1 MGFNQKINDAMNNMS
16 RAVTTQM
23 MQDAP
28 ADLKYVYIGP
38 VDEKTRPF
46 CLDAASQGALTEE
59 QILALGGEYAE
70 SLVSGGGIN
79 CRHNWELASDDI
91 QGQFHRGTQAQK
103 IIEEKL
109 LTKPIEP
116 LNVKSAGKHASV
128 KDAENWAALH
138 VANKV
143 DYSKI
148 EDIKV
153 VNAINKNLLDLKN
166 KGYGFY
172 DKIEPLPARQF
183 KKGIFASTDTV
194 FYYGGLANNHDN
206 LTKLIKKHQKDG
218 WFIKS
223 KNPIK
228 QAIDH
233 EFGHN
238 LTHYHLSRMKDRNR
252 NLGKAISKLK
262 SKYTRGLTAINKKHG
277 VNGLFLDRIPY
288 KLKNGRQESLSD
300 SAKLN
305 WKKDRDEWFV
315 SRYASTDAD
324 EFAAE
329 CFSMALNSDK
339 VSPVAKEFMDILI
352 KEKIIDSY

>member
-262 SKYTRGLTAINKKHG
+262 FYENFSSMCDIIEQL
-277 VNGLFLDRIPY
+277 
-288 KLKNGRQESLSD
+288 
-300 SAKLN
+300 
-305 WKKDRDEWFV
+305 KKDELYPDYIREKFDMNNEVFFTYLLEKNKLPFTDLPQWWHQLILKETSLKCTGV
-315 SRYASTDAD
+315 SQAQ
-324 EFAAE
+324 
-329 CFSMALNSDK
+329 MLH
-339 VSPVAKEFMDILI
+339 
-352 KEKIIDSY
+352 IIDKNFKRIF